1 MYFEYLIDKTRKTL
15 EGWKSKTLSF
25 GGRTT
30 LIKAVLQSYPIYTLT
45 STMVPRTVLR
55 RMESLVAQFLWN
67 VKGEARTHWIKW
79 SSICYPIL
87 EGGLG
92 FRRLEQIREGL
103 QAKLLWMILSG
114 GSLWAK
120 YMRAKYFIN
129 DQPGDKGNASPL

>member
-1 MYFEYLIDKTRKTL
+1 MTGLRSRKTL
-15 EGWKSKTLSF
+15 ERWKSKTLSF
-25 GGRTT
+25 GGRIT

-67 VKGEARTHWIKW
+67 VKGEARTHWINW

-92 FRRLEQIREGL
+92 F
-103 QAKLLWMILSG
+103 
-114 GSLWAK
+114 
-120 YMRAKYFIN
+120 
-129 DQPGDKGNASPL
+129 